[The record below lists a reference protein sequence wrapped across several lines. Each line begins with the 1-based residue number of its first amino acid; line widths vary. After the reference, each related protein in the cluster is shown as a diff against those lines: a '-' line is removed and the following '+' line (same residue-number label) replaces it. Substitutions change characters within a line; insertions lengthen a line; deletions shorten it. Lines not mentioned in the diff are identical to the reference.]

1 MTEEDNFKKL
11 TKCWMCDIDYWY
23 FWSKNL
29 SYEPYLCNG
38 CHDFL
43 QETTNFNDV
52 AFVSIKG
59 SDYRTHFVYMSKGDA
74 IKIILI

>member
-1 MTEEDNFKKL
+1 MTEEDN
-11 TKCWMCDIDYWY
+11 DYWY

-38 CHDFL
+38 CHDFM

-59 SDYRTHFVYMSKGDA
+59 SDYRTHFVYMSKVDA

>member
-1 MTEEDNFKKL
+1 MTEEDN
-11 TKCWMCDIDYWY
+11 DYWY